1 MKLTSTMMIASVYA
15 AFSIISAPASADSE
29 EVVAA
34 RSIVQKF
41 QSSLKGELQAAIGA
55 GGFINAVAVCNE
67 KVPQIA
73 EKLQIESGWNINRI
87 SLKPRNS
94 ANAPDSYF
102 VGILKTF
109 EDRKKSGEDVMN
121 LEWWENNDAAF
132 TYVKAIPTGKL
143 CVACHGSN
151 IQPDLLAAIKA
162 LYPSDK
168 AIGFKVGDLR
178 GAFVIKRNH

>member
-1 MKLTSTMMIASVYA
+1 MKLTSTMMVASVYVT
-15 AFSIISAPASADSE
+15 FSIISAPASADSE
-29 EVVAA
+29 DVAAA
-34 RSIVQKF
+34 RSIIQKF

-55 GGFINAVAVCNE
+55 GGFINAIAVCNE
-67 KVPQIA
+67 KAPQIA
-73 EKLQIESGWNINRI
+73 EKLQIESGWNISRT

-94 ANAPDSYF
+94 ANAPGSHLM
-102 VGILKTF
+102 GILKTF
-109 EDRKKSGEDVMN
+109 EDRKKSGEDAMK

-132 TYVKAIPTGKL
+132 TYVKAIPTGNL

-168 AIGFKVGDLR
+168 ATGFKVGDLR
-178 GAFVIKRNH
+178 GAFVVKRNH